1 MLKHDWPLGQVPSAL
16 YLEPVFAS
24 IAAIAAS
31 FAVAY
36 CTDAEGDADGDP
48 AACDGGLLLVVGPQ
62 PVASSNAK
70 ESQNIPSNLEL
81 DIFAADYRNEGA
93 HKLGCPFGQPTL
105 PSRAPCWAYRVGR
118 DVVRLIEIACVNA
131 ST

>member
-36 CTDAEGDADGDP
+36 CPEAAGDGDADP
-48 AACDGGLLLVVGPQ
+48 AAWGGGLLLVVCPQ
-62 PVASSNAK
+62 PVASSNA
-70 ESQNIPSNLEL
+70 ENTHNTPSNLEL
-81 DIFAADYRNEGA
+81 DIFAADYR
-93 HKLGCPFGQPTL
+93 K
-105 PSRAPCWAYRVGR
+105 
-118 DVVRLIEIACVNA
+118 
-131 ST
+131 